1 MIYSK
6 LEEER
11 FKSSEQHNLWGPSA
25 GTEQIIAGN
34 REMLMESKPWNIYWF
49 SQGQKKKHL
58 NRMQEI

>member
-11 FKSSEQHNLWGPSA
+11 FKSNEQHNLWGPSA

-34 REMLMESKPWNIYWF
+34 REMLMESKP
-49 SQGQKKKHL
+49 
-58 NRMQEI
+58 

>member
-34 REMLMESKPWNIYWF
+34 REMLWNQSHETYID
-49 SQGQKKKHL
+49 SLKVRRR
-58 NRMQEI
+58 NT